1 MATEKNYFQVLYD
14 IDVSEKAKEKNGL
27 TYLPWSAVW
36 AEVKKNYP
44 NSYYTVYENEDGRPW
59 FDDGKTAWVK
69 TGVTINGLEHIEYL
83 PVMNLRNKSMP
94 ADEITSMDANKAI
107 QRSIT
112 KACGRH
118 GVGLFVYEGEDV
130 PESVSKLQDLNDVN
144 FKLAQKISEMGENKS
159 NLVGEIIAKY
169 ESSRNPKKVKD
180 IETAEALYE
189 ELAALRRA
197 K

>member
-1 MATEKNYFQVLYD
+1 MATEKNYFQILYD
-14 IDVSEKAKEKNGL
+14 VDVSDKAKEKNGL

-44 NSYYTVYENEDGRPW
+44 DSFYTVYENEDGRPW

-118 GVGLFVYEGEDV
+118 GIGLFVYEGEDV
-130 PESVSKLQDLNDVN
+130 PESVSKLQDLNDAN
-144 FKLAQKISEMGENKS
+144 FKLAQKISETSEDKAK
-159 NLVGEIIAKY
+159 LVGETIAKF
-169 ESSRNPKKVKD
+169 ESSRNPKRIKD

-189 ELAALRRA
+189 ELAALRRT

>member
-1 MATEKNYFQVLYD
+1 MAEKNYFQTLFD
-14 IDVSEKAKEKNGL
+14 IDVSEKVKEKNGL
-27 TYLPWSAVW
+27 SYLPWSDAW
-36 AEVKKNYP
+36 AEVKKKFP
-44 NSYYTVYENEDGRPW
+44 DSFYTVYENDDGRPW

-83 PVMNLRNKSMP
+83 PIMNLKNRSMSI
-94 ADEITSMDANKAI
+94 DDITSMDANKAI

-118 GVGLFVYEGEDV
+118 GMGLYIYSGEDL
-130 PESVSKLQDLNDVN
+130 PETVSKLQDMNELN
-144 FKLAQKISEMGENKS
+144 FKLAQRISEAGEEKS
-159 NLVGEIIAKY
+159 KLVGETIAKF

-180 IETAEALYE
+180 IEVAEALYE
-189 ELAALRRA
+189 ELTKLRKA